1 MRLVTRPHHDGF
13 CSITIG
19 SEHVLDGVAAMTEII
34 AAQLASC
41 GDGRRLRAD
50 TRTPGQVLATALAD
64 RKELQAAIDQARCA
78 ARSLPTN
85 SPPIRCPLSRGSSVV
100 WATTKPE
107 EAVMSVMVIE
117 FLTLDGVMRDP
128 DGAEGTEQG
137 GWMFRFGPGPVEG
150 DKFRLG
156 PLFDTATLLLGRRT
170 WEHFAGFWPTRSDD
184 FSNKM
189 NAMRKLVV
197 SRSLANADSWNNSSL
212 LAGDLVD
219 EVTRRKAT
227 EDIVVT
233 GSASVVRTLMA
244 HGLIDE
250 YRLIVFPV
258 LLGQGTR
265 LFDEAPPATF
275 DLVSV
280 ESAGPAVRL
289 VYRRPVASDAAGK
302 EKA

>member
-1 MRLVTRPHHDGF
+1 
-13 CSITIG
+13 
-19 SEHVLDGVAAMTEII
+19 
-34 AAQLASC
+34 
-41 GDGRRLRAD
+41 
-50 TRTPGQVLATALAD
+50 
-64 RKELQAAIDQARCA
+64 
-78 ARSLPTN
+78 
-85 SPPIRCPLSRGSSVV
+85 
-100 WATTKPE
+100 
-107 EAVMSVMVIE
+107 MSVMVIE

-150 DKFRLG
+150 DKFKLG

-189 NAMRKLVV
+189 NAMRKQVV
-197 SRSLANADSWNNSSL
+197 SRSLASADAWNNSSL
-212 LAGDLVD
+212 LAGDLVE
-219 EVTRRKAT
+219 EVARRTAT

-289 VYRRPVASDAAGK
+289 VYRRPVAGDAAGK

>member
-1 MRLVTRPHHDGF
+1 
-13 CSITIG
+13 
-19 SEHVLDGVAAMTEII
+19 
-34 AAQLASC
+34 
-41 GDGRRLRAD
+41 
-50 TRTPGQVLATALAD
+50 
-64 RKELQAAIDQARCA
+64 
-78 ARSLPTN
+78 
-85 SPPIRCPLSRGSSVV
+85 
-100 WATTKPE
+100 
-107 EAVMSVMVIE
+107 MSVMVIE

-150 DKFRLG
+150 DKFKLG

-189 NAMRKLVV
+189 NAMRKQVV
-197 SRSLANADSWNNSSL
+197 SRSLASADSWNNSSL

-289 VYRRPVASDAAGK
+289 VYRRPVAGDAAGK
-302 EKA
+302 EEA